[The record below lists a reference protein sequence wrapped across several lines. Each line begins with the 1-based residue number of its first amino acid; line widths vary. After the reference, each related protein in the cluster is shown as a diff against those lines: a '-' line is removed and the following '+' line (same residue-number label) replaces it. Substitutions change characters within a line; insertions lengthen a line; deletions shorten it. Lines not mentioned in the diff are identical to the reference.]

1 MAQALPPRVDCCMAS
16 AGNRGGGGDGL
27 EEEDDIIGIDM
38 EDEDPRPG
46 RGRRGN
52 RRRVPVGNR
61 RQRLLRG
68 LKLGG
73 IGVLVGGAA
82 CLLLMSGLFLY
93 YGSDPKLPN
102 LKKLSDYKPP
112 QMTRVLD
119 RNGALIGSLGS
130 PERRRV
136 VPLSLIPKH
145 FLNAVIAAEDPSF
158 YKHEGIDYWAVV
170 RSQVTNLLGGRIG
183 PGRWGQGG
191 STITQQVVK
200 LLLLSPEKTARRK
213 IQEII
218 LARRLSRQL
227 SKDEILSI
235 YVNQVNYGG
244 GHYGCEEAA
253 QHYFG
258 KSIKDVTL
266 AEAAFLAGVPQRPES
281 HSPYKNPESAM
292 GRRLYVLRQMVQH
305 GYIDEPTA
313 NTVAKQPLQVLPQSK
328 TETGFAP
335 EAVGA
340 VQRLLAEKYS
350 LEVLPTLG
358 TTVKTTVD
366 LPLQKLARESLERG
380 LEGVDQRQGYR
391 GPSGHLDGQKLEQYR
406 YELRLA
412 RELGKGGAAAK
423 AAADEAARTKRP
435 QRYGLRPIGEYDIF
449 QGVVDRVERDDAP
462 APGTKPAHPPGQS
475 GRLVV
480 DMGGRQGVVDLSAET
495 RYTRGPKPWLV
506 DRFRAGDLVRVRI
519 AGERRRHTDPPD
531 APPPLALELG
541 PQAAMVVLDPHSHEV
556 LALVGGYNYRAG
568 GFDRSQRASRQ
579 PGSAFK
585 PFVYAAAL
593 MNGKTPASMVNDAPE
608 VYDLWKP
615 QNYEKEQFR
624 GPISVRTA
632 MANSINTVA
641 IRLLNEVGVP
651 KVVELATRSG
661 ITTPLPPD
669 VGLSLALGSNSVNPL
684 ELANAFATFADGG
697 TFRKVRLVTGIEGEE
712 LPNADE
718 PVPAIRPEIAYLVV
732 SLMRSVVE
740 EGTARAAGAR
750 IHRPLAGKTGTS
762 SDKRDAW
769 FVGFSPDLLAAVWLG
784 YDDGKPLGEGEAGG
798 RTAVPI
804 WTEFM
809 AKALADR
816 PVKDFAAPPGIEVA
830 RIDPAT
836 GLLPPPGVEG
846 IEEVFL
852 AGTAPRE
859 TTVTPEES
867 SKADQL
873 LFGSTPSAPAPAPAP
888 TP

>member
-1 MAQALPPRVDCCMAS
+1 MAS
-16 AGNRGGGGDGL
+16 EGDRGGGGDPGK
-27 EEEDDIIGIDM
+27 EDQIFGIDL
-38 EDEDPRPG
+38 EDRDPRHS
-46 RGRRGN
+46 RGRRN
-52 RRRVPVGNR
+52 RRRPTGGDR
-61 RQRLLRG
+61 RARVLRG
-68 LKLGG
+68 LKLAGMG
-73 IGVLVGGAA
+73 TLIGGAA
-82 CLLLMSGLFLY
+82 CLLLASGLFLY

-102 LKKLSDYKPP
+102 LKRLGDYKPP

-119 RNGALIGSLGS
+119 RNGALMGSLGS

-136 VPLSLIPKH
+136 VPLDQVPKH

-170 RSQVTNLLGGRIG
+170 RSQITNILGGRIG

-258 KSIKDVTL
+258 KSIKDVSL
-266 AEAAFLAGVPQRPES
+266 AEGAFLAGVPQRPES

-292 GRRLYVLRQMVQH
+292 SRRLYVLRQMVQH
-305 GYIDEPTA
+305 GYVDEATA
-313 NTVAKQPLQVLPQSK
+313 NKVAKQPLQVLPQTK

-335 EAVGA
+335 EAVGS
-340 VQRLLAEKYS
+340 VHRLLAEKYGA
-350 LEVLPTLG
+350 EVLPTLG
-358 TTVKTTVD
+358 TTVKTTID
-366 LPLQKLARESLERG
+366 LGLQKLARESLERG

-406 YELRLA
+406 HELRLA

-423 AAADEAARTKRP
+423 AAAVEAARAKRP
-435 QRYGLRPIGEYDIF
+435 AKYGLRPIGEFDIF
-449 QGVVDRVERDDAP
+449 QGVVDRVERDEEP
-462 APGTKPAHPPGQS
+462 APGASKPTHAPGQG

-480 DMGGRQGVVDLSAET
+480 DIGGSQGIVDLSLET

-506 DRFRAGDLVRVRI
+506 DRFRAGDLLRVRI
-519 AGERRRHTDPPD
+519 AGERRKPTDPPG

-541 PQAAMVVLDPHSHEV
+541 PQAAMVVLDPQSHEV

-568 GFDRSQRASRQ
+568 GFDRTQRAFRQ

-585 PFVYAAAL
+585 PFVYAASL
-593 MNGKTPASMVNDAPE
+593 MNGRTAASMVNDAPE

-624 GPISVRTA
+624 GPVSLRTA
-632 MANSINTVA
+632 LANSINTVA

-661 ITTPLPPD
+661 ITTPMPPE
-669 VGLSLALGSNSVNPL
+669 VGLSLALGSNSVSPL
-684 ELANAFATFADGG
+684 ELANAFATFADSG
-697 TFRKVRLVTGIEGEE
+697 TFRKVRLVAGIEGEE

-718 PVPAIRPEIAYLVV
+718 PVPALRPEIAYLVV

-740 EGTARAAGAR
+740 EGTARTAGAR
-750 IHRPLAGKTGTS
+750 IRRPLAGKTGTS

-784 YDDGKPLGEGEAGG
+784 YDDSRPLGEGEAGG

-809 AKALADR
+809 ARALADR
-816 PVKDFAAPPGIEVA
+816 PVKDFTAPAGIEVA
-830 RIDPAT
+830 RIDPST

-859 TTVTPEES
+859 TTVNPEES

-873 LFGSTPSAPAPAPAP
+873 LFGSTPPAP
-888 TP
+888 TPPPPQP